1 VVEVPKILSETG
13 ETTGQLPSRIISLV
27 KDVGTLDKEASAEA
41 NSEANIYQKQAIL
54 RYNLLFQQM
63 IYLVTPLNT
72 EISVGNVIELKF
84 IGTPEG
90 EDYDRQQS
98 GFYLIKE
105 LCHSFDPERSIT
117 SMTVIRDTFG
127 EFSKD

>member
-1 VVEVPKILSETG
+1 
-13 ETTGQLPSRIISLV
+13 
-27 KDVGTLDKEASAEA
+27 
-41 NSEANIYQKQAIL
+41 
-54 RYNLLFQQM
+54 M

>member
-1 VVEVPKILSETG
+1 
-13 ETTGQLPSRIISLV
+13 
-27 KDVGTLDKEASAEA
+27 
-41 NSEANIYQKQAIL
+41 
-54 RYNLLFQQM
+54 M

-98 GFYLIKE
+98 GFYLIKD
-105 LCHSFDPERSIT
+105 LCHAFSPTNSYT
-117 SMTVIRDTFG
+117 SLTLLRDTR
-127 EFSKD
+127 ELYRSSK